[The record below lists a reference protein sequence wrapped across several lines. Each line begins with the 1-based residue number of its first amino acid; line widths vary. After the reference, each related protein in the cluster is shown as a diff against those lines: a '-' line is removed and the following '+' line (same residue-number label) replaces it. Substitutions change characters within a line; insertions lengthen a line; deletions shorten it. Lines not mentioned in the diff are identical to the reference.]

1 MVRPRIGPQAFPDF
15 ADMSE
20 FAQRTEA
27 ILRQTNAILEDDH
40 FVSVNGHH
48 SSGWIDKDAI
58 NPHPRLV
65 SELCGML
72 WQSAAHLLPDI
83 ICGPAEGG
91 LVVSLWTGF
100 HAGLPAVFAE
110 HEAAHGAD
118 LRGRFILR
126 RGYDQ
131 RLSGRRVLLVDDVV
145 NTGHSIRQ
153 TAEAVRAAGGTIAGV
168 ACYVDRG
175 NNPDLGGDFPFVRL
189 LEWCIP
195 SWPEEQCPPEILTR
209 AVNTRLAHGAEWLA
223 RRAAP

>member
-1 MVRPRIGPQAFPDF
+1 MSDF
-15 ADMSE
+15 A
-20 FAQRTEA
+20 ARTEA

-65 SELCGML
+65 SELCVML
-72 WQSAAHLLPDI
+72 WQATAHLEPEI

-100 HAGLPAVFAE
+100 HAGIPAVYAE
-110 HEAAHGAD
+110 HEAAHGAE

-126 RGYDQ
+126 RGYD
-131 RLSGRRVLLVDDVV
+131 RWIAGRRVLLVDDIV
-145 NTGHSIRQ
+145 NTGHSVRQ
-153 TAEAVRAAGGTIAGV
+153 TSEAVHAAGGIIAGI

-175 NNPDLGGDFPFVRL
+175 NKPDLGSDAPFVRL

-195 SWPEEQCPPEILTR
+195 SWPEDECPAEILAR
-209 AVNTRLAHGAEWLA
+209 PVNTRLAHGAEWMA
-223 RRAAP
+223 SREAK